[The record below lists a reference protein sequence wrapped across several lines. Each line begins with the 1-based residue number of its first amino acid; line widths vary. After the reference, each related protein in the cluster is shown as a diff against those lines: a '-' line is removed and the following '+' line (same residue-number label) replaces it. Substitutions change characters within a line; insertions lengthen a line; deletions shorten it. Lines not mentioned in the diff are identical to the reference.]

1 MSIAIL
7 RAETTGHLITFE
19 VCPVYNKGCQCP
31 DAAGHRFFT
40 FSSAPLGQK
49 KFTPEEWQAIC
60 AREALLLVQAANAPV
75 PERVPVARL
84 VGMTL

>member
-31 DAAGHRFFT
+31 DAAGHRFYAYLA
-40 FSSAPLGQK
+40 APEAGDKRLA
-49 KFTPEEWQAIC
+49 EEWQA
-60 AREALLLVQAANAPV
+60 AS
-75 PERVPVARL
+75 
-84 VGMTL
+84 